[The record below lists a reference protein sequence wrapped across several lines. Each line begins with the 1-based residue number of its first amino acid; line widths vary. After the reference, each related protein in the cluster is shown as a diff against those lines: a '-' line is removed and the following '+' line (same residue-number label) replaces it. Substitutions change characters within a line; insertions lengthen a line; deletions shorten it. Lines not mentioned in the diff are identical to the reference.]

1 MKVVCVLGASG
12 PRLAEKRSPCFGCED
27 LDLAE
32 RGPCFGFRMMSGSED
47 LHPHEPALQHT
58 AAKPPFPEKAC
69 SGWNSEREK
78 GPEPQST
85 EDKHM
90 DHEAWGESS
99 FADQSESENSS
110 EEDEDRGWK
119 RQRRRGS
126 RRPHTTGSLSDA
138 EYNGENL
145 GASLPEGPASA
156 HHSCSE
162 EAHKDSSPQRAQ
174 RRPLSP
180 GPNSNPVNKKLKS
193 QSPRLQRS
201 SRHRH
206 PSLQKRPSLRR
217 GLVMAL
223 RCLSQAVYE
232 DVVQVWR
239 QQVYTPLSHEH
250 RALLTQ
256 LQVPLT
262 GLVQTLCSMGSQA
275 AWAFPAEGW
284 MVASSP
290 MAQDAQCSSHE

>member
-1 MKVVCVLGASG
+1 MTS
-12 PRLAEKRSPCFGCED
+12 E
-27 LDLAE
+27 
-32 RGPCFGFRMMSGSED
+32 SED
-47 LHPHEPALQHT
+47 LHPHDPALQHP
-58 AAKPPFPEKAC
+58 AAKPPFPEKAY

-99 FADQSESENSS
+99 FADQS
-110 EEDEDRGWK
+110 
-119 RQRRRGS
+119 
-126 RRPHTTGSLSDA
+126 GSLSDA

-145 GASLPEGPASA
+145 GASLPEGPDSA

-162 EAHKDSSPQRAQ
+162 ETHKDSSPQRAHG
-174 RRPLSP
+174 RPLSP

-201 SRHRH
+201 PRHRH

-217 GLVMAL
+217 GLVMTL

-232 DVVQVWR
+232 DVVQARR
-239 QQVYTPLSHEH
+239 QQLYTPLSHEH
-250 RALLTQ
+250 RALLAQ

-262 GLVQTLCSMGSQA
+262 GLVQTLYSMASQA

>member
-1 MKVVCVLGASG
+1 ME
-12 PRLAEKRSPCFGCED
+12 EK
-27 LDLAE
+27 
-32 RGPCFGFRMMSGSED
+32 
-47 LHPHEPALQHT
+47 HT
-58 AAKPPFPEKAC
+58 
-69 SGWNSEREK
+69 
-78 GPEPQST
+78 
-85 EDKHM
+85 
-90 DHEAWGESS
+90 DHEARGDSS

-110 EEDEDRGWK
+110 EEDEDSDWK
-119 RQRRRGS
+119 RQRRRES
-126 RRPHTTGSLSDA
+126 LPPHTTGSISDA

-145 GASLPEGPASA
+145 GASLPEGPDSA

-162 EAHKDSSPQRAQ
+162 ETHKDSSSQRAQ

-201 SRHRH
+201 ARQRH

-232 DVVQVWR
+232 DVVQARR
-239 QQVYTPLSHEH
+239 QQLYTPLSHEH
-250 RALLTQ
+250 LALLAQ

-262 GLVQTLCSMGSQA
+262 GLVLSLSY
-275 AWAFPAEGW
+275 
-284 MVASSP
+284 
-290 MAQDAQCSSHE
+290 